1 MEKRIKENA
10 IKNQFYVSKSTVDP
24 TLYDGKKNFYVTTYN
39 FEGKDV
45 NEDTQLQNHLNEMWD
60 WLYIDKGKKLDNLIS
75 RKKLG
80 ENKEDVKEKILTFCL
95 YILLL
100 HSRIIDIYNAQSK
113 KNPED
118 KGAFEF
124 FKNHELRYRVT
135 GVFFEKEEYHSQ
147 MAREIQKEVIYH
159 EICLDTTCAFANYYL
174 NSAGN
179 FKELIDDI
187 FHQASKKIRM
197 IKEKLENEKKYGFDL
212 YALEELEESID
223 EICKLPSKKY
233 YILAM
238 EYFTRLFDIKVE
250 SWTKGII
257 MEVEQK
263 YWQEFKLTSP
273 PRKVR
278 KNDPIYSYYKEQ
290 LERWKEETRNIIELD
305 RPRSWETP
313 IIKQSIEDYYMKR
326 DFLASIGLMD
336 SIYQENLKKKRNSL

>member
-39 FEGKDV
+39 FAEKDV
-45 NEDTQLQNHLNEMWD
+45 NKDTQLQNHLKEMWD
-60 WLYIDKGKKLDNLIS
+60 WLYIDKGKKLDNLILE
-75 RKKLG
+75 KELG

-113 KNPED
+113 KNPKD

-124 FKNHELRYRVT
+124 FKNHELRHRVT

-197 IKEKLENEKKYGFDL
+197 IKDKLEDEKKYGFDL
-212 YALEELEESID
+212 YALEKLEKSIA

-250 SWTKGII
+250 SQTKEII
-257 MEVEQK
+257 MEVEEK
-263 YWQEFKLTSP
+263 YWVEFRLTP
-273 PRKVR
+273 PSSKVNYPNYHQ
-278 KNDPIYSYYKEQ
+278 KGLD
-290 LERWKEETRNIIELD
+290 RWKKITRNIIELD

-313 IIKQSIEDYYMKR
+313 IIKQLIEDYYMKR
-326 DFLASIGLMD
+326 DFLASIELMD
-336 SIYQENLKKKRNSL
+336 SIYQENFEKKRNSL

>member
-1 MEKRIKENA
+1 M
-10 IKNQFYVSKSTVDP
+10 T
-24 TLYDGKKNFYVTTYN
+24 
-39 FEGKDV
+39 
-45 NEDTQLQNHLNEMWD
+45 
-60 WLYIDKGKKLDNLIS
+60 
-75 RKKLG
+75 
-80 ENKEDVKEKILTFCL
+80 
-95 YILLL
+95 
-100 HSRIIDIYNAQSK
+100 
-113 KNPED
+113 
-118 KGAFEF
+118 
-124 FKNHELRYRVT
+124 
-135 GVFFEKEEYHSQ
+135 
-147 MAREIQKEVIYH
+147 
-159 EICLDTTCAFANYYL
+159 
-174 NSAGN
+174 
-179 FKELIDDI
+179 
-187 FHQASKKIRM
+187 
-197 IKEKLENEKKYGFDL
+197 DL
-212 YALEELEESID
+212 YALEKLEESID

-273 PRKVR
+273 PRKVG
-278 KNDPIYSYYKEQ
+278 KNDPNYSYYKEQ